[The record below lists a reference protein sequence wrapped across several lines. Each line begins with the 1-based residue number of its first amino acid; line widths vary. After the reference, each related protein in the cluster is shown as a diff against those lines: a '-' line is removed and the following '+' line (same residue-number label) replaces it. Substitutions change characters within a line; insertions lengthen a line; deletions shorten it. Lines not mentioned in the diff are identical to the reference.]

1 MEEHSELIDVEKRLS
16 EGLELVIDGSGAR
29 WRLPGRRAIR
39 FEVERARALRILRAL
54 SGDYHTRHPRG
65 RHVLT
70 PEAKE
75 ETSPE
80 ASDEDGDAGPVQ
92 LWRQWHTVA
101 ELADLMGCSNASI
114 RTTLDR
120 HDDKLDQRRMTAGL
134 GEPPLIVRSTHLLAV
149 VLQDRYGEEV
159 IVDVTTVKRTPV
171 ISSVRL
177 DQQVYTRSELGEVVK
192 RSRAAVGNFSEKY
205 DLTETTVFH
214 EAAGREVKALVV
226 DEALVA
232 ALKDHWDLEVT
243 VTAPARSALAS

>member
-1 MEEHSELIDVEKRLS
+1 MIHRLVDAEKRLS

-54 SGDYHTRHPRG
+54 SGEYHTRHPSG

-70 PEAKE
+70 PEPKE
-75 ETSPE
+75 EMSPE

-92 LWRQWHTVA
+92 LCRQWHTVA
-101 ELADLMGCSNASI
+101 ELADLMGCSKGSI
-114 RTTLDR
+114 RTMLDR
-120 HDDKLDQRRMTAGL
+120 HDDDLDLRRMTAGL
-134 GEPPLIVRSTHLLAV
+134 GQPPVIVRSTPSLSIL
-149 VLQDRYGEEV
+149 LQDRYGEEV

-214 EAAGREVKALVV
+214 ETAGREVKALVV

>member
-1 MEEHSELIDVEKRLS
+1 MIHRLIDAEKRLS

-29 WRLPGRRAIR
+29 WRLPGRKAIR
-39 FEVERARALRILRAL
+39 FKVERARALRILRAL
-54 SGDYHTRHPRG
+54 SGDYHTRHPSG
-65 RHVLT
+65 QHVLT
-70 PEAKE
+70 PEPKE

-120 HDDKLDQRRMTAGL
+120 HDNKLDQRRMTAGL
-134 GEPPLIVRSTHLLAV
+134 GEPPLIVRSTHSLAII
-149 VLQDRYGEEV
+149 LQDRYGEEV

-177 DQQVYTRSELGEVVK
+177 DQQVYTRSELGEVVE

-214 EAAGREVKALVV
+214 ETAGREVKALVV

-243 VTAPARSALAS
+243 VTAPARPAVAS

>member
-54 SGDYHTRHPRG
+54 SGDYHTRHPSG

-70 PEAKE
+70 PEPK
-75 ETSPE
+75 
-80 ASDEDGDAGPVQ
+80 DDGDEPQSGSGRDDGRVR
-92 LWRQWHTVA
+92 LRRRWHTVA
-101 ELADLMGCSNASI
+101 ELAEMMGCSKASI

-120 HDDKLDQRRMTAGL
+120 HDDKLDQRRMMAGL
-134 GEPPLIVRSTHLLAV
+134 EEPPMIVRSAHSLAI

-159 IVDVTTVKRTPV
+159 IVDVTTAERTPV

-177 DQQVYTRSELGEVVK
+177 DQQVYTRSELGEVVE

-214 EAAGREVKALVV
+214 ETAGREVKALVV

-232 ALKDHWDLEVT
+232 ALKDHWGLEVT

>member
-1 MEEHSELIDVEKRLS
+1 MEEHSELIDAEKRLS

-54 SGDYHTRHPRG
+54 SGEYHTRHPSG

-70 PEAKE
+70 PEPKE

-101 ELADLMGCSNASI
+101 ELAEMMGCSKASI

-120 HDDKLDQRRMTAGL
+120 HNDKPDQRRMTAGL
-134 GEPPLIVRSTHLLAV
+134 GEPPLIVRSTRSLAI

-159 IVDVTTVKRTPV
+159 IVDVTTAKRTPV

-214 EAAGREVKALVV
+214 ETAGREVKALVV

-232 ALKDHWDLEVT
+232 ALKDHWNLEVT
-243 VTAPARSALAS
+243 VTAPARSHLD

>member
-1 MEEHSELIDVEKRLS
+1 MIHRLIDAEKRLS

-54 SGDYHTRHPRG
+54 SGDYHTRHPSG

-70 PEAKE
+70 PEPK
-75 ETSPE
+75 
-80 ASDEDGDAGPVQ
+80 DDGDEPQSDSGRDDGRVR
-92 LWRQWHTVA
+92 LWQRWHTVV
-101 ELADLMGCSNASI
+101 ELADLMGCSKGSI
-114 RTTLDR
+114 RTMLDR
-120 HDDKLDQRRMTAGL
+120 HDDDLDLRRMTAGL
-134 GEPPLIVRSTHLLAV
+134 GQPPVIVRSTPSLSIL
-149 VLQDRYGEEV
+149 LQDRYGEEV

-177 DQQVYTRSELGEVVK
+177 DQQVYTRSELGEVVE

-205 DLTETTVFH
+205 DLTGTTVYH
-214 EAAGREVKALVV
+214 EAVGRDVKALVV

-243 VTAPARSALAS
+243 VTAAARRAVAS

>member
-1 MEEHSELIDVEKRLS
+1 MIHRLTDAEKRLS

-54 SGDYHTRHPRG
+54 SGEYHTRHPSG

-70 PEAKE
+70 PEPK
-75 ETSPE
+75 
-80 ASDEDGDAGPVQ
+80 DDGDEPQSDSGRDDGRVR
-92 LWRQWHTVA
+92 LWRRWHTVA
-101 ELADLMGCSNASI
+101 ELADLMGCSTGSI

-134 GEPPLIVRSTHLLAV
+134 GEPPLIVRSTYSLAI
-149 VLQDRYGEEV
+149 VLQDRYGDEV

-177 DQQVYTRSELGEVVK
+177 DQQVYTRSELGEVVE

-214 EAAGREVKALVV
+214 ETAGREVKALVV

-243 VTAPARSALAS
+243 VTAPARSAVAS